1 MVGTVEGRTTARSKR
16 IVRNMRAG
24 TMLKRSALMFGA
36 GLLLA
41 PLAHA
46 SGAVHVWR
54 LPWKLTQAAKGEAEA
69 LEASLKLS
77 YSDDR

>member
-1 MVGTVEGRTTARSKR
+1 V
-16 IVRNMRAG
+16 
-24 TMLKRSALMFGA
+24 
-36 GLLLA
+36 LA
-41 PLAHA
+41 VAHA

-69 LEASLKLS
+69 LEAFLKLS

>member
-1 MVGTVEGRTTARSKR
+1 
-16 IVRNMRAG
+16 MRGGCPAAG
-24 TMLKRSALMFGA
+24 GAVHALAFHPRQRRV
-36 GLLLA
+36 LA
-41 PLAHA
+41 VAHA

-69 LEASLKLS
+69 LEAFLKLS